1 MDPASELLDATA
13 LRTDLVARAARI
25 GETIAAPAADS
36 VDRDARFPA
45 EAIAA
50 LRAERMLSAFVP
62 AELGG
67 LGAGVGDLA
76 AICETLGRHCSATA
90 MIYAMHQI
98 EVICLVRHGLSAPHI
113 HRYLASLVESE
124 ALIASATSEVGIG
137 GDVRSSLCAVDR
149 RGERFTLEKQAP
161 VISYGEHADDILATA
176 RRAPDAAAND
186 QVLVLLHRGDLTL
199 ERTSE
204 WNTLG
209 FRGTCSPG
217 FKLAASGD
225 VGQILGDPFADI
237 STRTMLPASH
247 ILWTSL
253 WLGIATAAV
262 EKAHAF
268 VRADARKRPGV
279 TPPASVRLAELVSQL
294 QMMRANVHDTTREYE
309 RVMDDADALAS
320 LGFSIRMN
328 NLKVGSSQLVVRI
341 VSEALLIC
349 GMAGYKTEGPYSMGR
364 HLRDA
369 YGTMV
374 MINNDRIYGANASML
389 LVHKGE

>member
-1 MDPASELLDATA
+1 MDPLSDLLDATA
-13 LRTDLVARAARI
+13 LRADLVARAARI
-25 GETIAAPAADS
+25 GETIAGPAADS
-36 VDRDARFPA
+36 VDRDARFPS

-50 LRAERMLSAFVP
+50 LRTERMLSAFVP

-67 LGAGVGDLA
+67 LGAGIGDLA

-90 MIYAMHQI
+90 MVYAMHQI
-98 EVICLVRHGLSAPHI
+98 EVICLVRHGLSSPHI
-113 HRYLASLVESE
+113 RRYLTGLLESE

-137 GDVRSSLCAVDR
+137 GDVRTSLCAVDR
-149 RGERFTLEKQAP
+149 EGDRFALEKQAP

-186 QVLVLLHRGDLTL
+186 QVLVLLHRAGFTL
-199 ERTSE
+199 DRTSE

-217 FKLAASGD
+217 FRLAASGD
-225 VGQILGDPFADI
+225 VGQILPDSYADI

-262 EKAHAF
+262 EKARAF
-268 VRADARKRPGV
+268 VRAEARKRPGV
-279 TPPASVRLAELVSQL
+279 TPPASLRLAELVSQL
-294 QMMRANVHDTTREYE
+294 QMMHANVHDTTREYE

-320 LGFSIRMN
+320 MGFSIRMN

-349 GMAGYKTEGPYSMGR
+349 GMAGYKNEGPYSMGR